1 MSKGRYT
8 LGVVTDHSRCTCQA
22 TSFSNK
28 VRRHVAAT
36 NRFLCTGNVFENI
49 CLRNRILSLQR
60 VAKNQI
66 GLNLCDLLQRQ
77 NSVAATK
84 IFTKILPV
92 RMERFVAAMCHLV
105 STNLNEVDVEDSE
118 RATLASYFILVR
130 ILYKQKT
137 SQKKGGPWFP
147 LDHPLICPWLYLI
160 TINNYSFFLFY
171 SLK

>member
-1 MSKGRYT
+1 M
-8 LGVVTDHSRCTCQA
+8 VTDHSRCTCQA

-36 NRFLCTGNVFENI
+36 NRFVCTGNFFENI
-49 CLRNRILSLQR
+49 CLRNRILSLRR

-147 LDHPLICPWLYLI
+147 LDHPLIC
-160 TINNYSFFLFY
+160 T
-171 SLK
+171 

>member
-1 MSKGRYT
+1 MLQRQIASCV
-8 LGVVTDHSRCTCQA
+8 LEN
-22 TSFSNK
+22 F
-28 VRRHVAAT
+28 
-36 NRFLCTGNVFENI
+36 FENI
-49 CLRNRILSLQR
+49 CLRNRILSLQQ

-92 RMERFVAAMCHLV
+92 HMERFVAAMCHLV
-105 STNLNEVDVEDSE
+105 STNLNEVDVKDSE
-118 RATLASYFILVR
+118 RARLASYFILVR

-160 TINNYSFFLFY
+160 IINNYLFFLCY

>member
-36 NRFLCTGNVFENI
+36 NCFLCTGNVFENI

-147 LDHPLICPWLYLI
+147 LDHPLICP
-160 TINNYSFFLFY
+160 
-171 SLK
+171 

>member
-36 NRFLCTGNVFENI
+36 NRFLCTGNFFENI
-49 CLRNRILSLQR
+49 CLQNRILSLQR

-84 IFTKILPV
+84 IFTKILSV

-147 LDHPLICPWLYLI
+147 LDHPLICP
-160 TINNYSFFLFY
+160 
-171 SLK
+171 

>member
-1 MSKGRYT
+1 MLQRQIASCV
-8 LGVVTDHSRCTCQA
+8 LEN
-22 TSFSNK
+22 F
-28 VRRHVAAT
+28 
-36 NRFLCTGNVFENI
+36 FENI
-49 CLRNRILSLQR
+49 CLRNRIWSLQQ

-92 RMERFVAAMCHLV
+92 HMERFVAAMCHLV
-105 STNLNEVDVEDSE
+105 STNLNEVDVKDSE

-147 LDHPLICPWLYLI
+147 LDHPLICP
-160 TINNYSFFLFY
+160 
-171 SLK
+171 

>member
-1 MSKGRYT
+1 M
-8 LGVVTDHSRCTCQA
+8 TDHSRCTCQA

-28 VRRHVAAT
+28 VRRHVAVT

-147 LDHPLICPWLYLI
+147 LDHPLICP
-160 TINNYSFFLFY
+160 
-171 SLK
+171 

>member
-1 MSKGRYT
+1 MLQRQIASCV
-8 LGVVTDHSRCTCQA
+8 LEN
-22 TSFSNK
+22 F
-28 VRRHVAAT
+28 
-36 NRFLCTGNVFENI
+36 FENI
-49 CLRNRILSLQR
+49 CLRNRILSLQQ

-92 RMERFVAAMCHLV
+92 HMERFVAAMCHLV
-105 STNLNEVDVEDSE
+105 STNLNEVDVKDSE

-147 LDHPLICPWLYLI
+147 LDHPLRWLDWI
-160 TINNYSFFLFY
+160 FWG
-171 SLK
+171 

>member
-1 MSKGRYT
+1 MLQRQIASCV
-8 LGVVTDHSRCTCQA
+8 LEN
-22 TSFSNK
+22 F
-28 VRRHVAAT
+28 
-36 NRFLCTGNVFENI
+36 FENI
-49 CLRNRILSLQR
+49 CLCNRILSLQR

-92 RMERFVAAMCHLV
+92 RIERFVAAMCHLV

-130 ILYKQKT
+130 ILYEQKT

-160 TINNYSFFLFY
+160 TINNYLFSFVILW
-171 SLK
+171 SKAKTK

>member
-1 MSKGRYT
+1 MLQRQIASCV
-8 LGVVTDHSRCTCQA
+8 LEN
-22 TSFSNK
+22 F
-28 VRRHVAAT
+28 
-36 NRFLCTGNVFENI
+36 FENI
-49 CLRNRILSLQR
+49 CLRNRILSLQQ

-92 RMERFVAAMCHLV
+92 HMERFVAAMCHLV

-118 RATLASYFILVR
+118 RATLASYFISVR
-130 ILYKQKT
+130 ILYEQKT

-147 LDHPLICPWLYLI
+147 LDHPLICP
-160 TINNYSFFLFY
+160 
-171 SLK
+171 